1 MMRVVDV
8 RPGKAEMDACG
19 LTEKNIRIDPDVYRH
34 YVEEFREKFAE
45 FMQKRDE
52 NDPPADRDTPAV
64 GNSAE
69 ESVAAPDEGL
79 LVAFEQSQ
87 APYSYYRGSIYRYRV
102 DRDRDADRPIIL
114 ESFERTEITGT
125 PGIDGYTSRKGLL
138 MLIAR
143 RIEKW
148 LVERQ
153 KIG

>member
-1 MMRVVDV
+1 MMRVVDI
-8 RPGKAEMDACG
+8 RPGKAEMEAWG
-19 LTEKNIRIDPDVYRH
+19 LTEKNIRVDPDVYRH

-45 FMQKRDE
+45 FMQKRDGA
-52 NDPPADRDTPAV
+52 PPADEDAPAV
-64 GNSAE
+64 GNSAG
-69 ESVAAPDEGL
+69 ESVAAADEGL

-87 APYSYYRGSIYRYRV
+87 APYSYCRGSIYRYRV
-102 DRDRDADRPIIL
+102 DRGGNADRPIIL